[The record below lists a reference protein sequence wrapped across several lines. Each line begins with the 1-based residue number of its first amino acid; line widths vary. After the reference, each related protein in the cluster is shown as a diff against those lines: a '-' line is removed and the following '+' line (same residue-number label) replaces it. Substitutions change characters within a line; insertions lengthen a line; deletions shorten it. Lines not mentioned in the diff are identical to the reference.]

1 MATAPGPNV
10 EKPGPGPSDRL
21 ITLFRTCSRD
31 PTQGIKIRLKDML
44 QEFLQHCKDDQHDNA
59 KRELEEKC
67 FSKATEHYYTILE
80 SLTGIQVRLKSGVGV
95 IACFLEDDLWHRCLV
110 ACCLQIALKLTFRV
124 SDVTLLLKVFKL
136 DSYLFLKVH
145 NQFLL
150 RFWKGKFMDSIR
162 RFKPIGTSVLESSVW
177 ASHSRLW
184 EKIKDNEGFPPF
196 KHQLTSPT
204 NVEGQ
209 PESNPQEDVI
219 LEAESSTTSDHQHC
233 SSAVSRPKGQPFL
246 HQFARMVYSEMG
258 ERLRE
263 MCLKLHVSDELMSKM
278 WTCLENSLAQHTSL
292 MKDGHLDHLLISAIY
307 IIAKAT
313 KNKLTFEEIVAAL
326 SPQTSLYR
334 SMTEPYTNESVSKEM
349 LNSESPLENLPKEM
363 MDLGTHRA
371 AFPTPEENSVEDK
384 RGSLINFYHLYSIK
398 LQPFAE
404 KFAQTYGGETPPIS
418 PLPPPPSRKSYHP
431 TKGVNFTVSPLNRQ
445 DVPQHT
451 PKYTY
456 KFGKSSREDLCKIN
470 NGTRKRALSFKTEE
484 EDGPSSK
491 QSCLENPSALQS
503 RLINLQK
510 DRSAAQNQNN
520 QNHPDDTHCKT
531 Q

>member
-10 EKPGPGPSDRL
+10 EKPRPGPSDRL

-31 PTQGIKIRLKDML
+31 PTQGIKIRLENML
-44 QEFLQHCKDDQHDNA
+44 QEFLQHCKDDKHDNA

-67 FSKATEHYYTILE
+67 FSAATSLYYTILE
-80 SLTGIQVRLKSGVGV
+80 NLTANQERLKSGDGV
-95 IACFLEDDLWHRCLV
+95 ISHFLEDDFRHRCLV
-110 ACCLQIALKLTFRV
+110 ACCLQITLKSTFRV

-136 DSYLFLKVH
+136 DPYLFLEVH

-150 RFWKGKFMDSIR
+150 RFRKEKFMDSVR
-162 RFKPIGTSVLESSVW
+162 CFKPIGTSVLESSVW

-196 KHQLTSPT
+196 KHQQTSPT

-209 PESNPQEDVI
+209 PESKPQEADVI

-246 HQFARMVYSEMG
+246 HHFARMVYSEMG

-263 MCLKLHVSDELMSKM
+263 MCFKLQVSDELKSKM
-278 WTCLENSLAQHTSL
+278 WTCLENSLTQHTSL
-292 MKDGHLDHLLISAIY
+292 MKDRHLDHLLISTMY
-307 IIAKAT
+307 IMAKTT
-313 KNKLTFEEIVAAL
+313 KNKLTFEEIVEH
-326 SPQTSLYR
+326 YK
-334 SMTEPYTNESVSKEM
+334 TEPYTNESVSKEM

-371 AFPTPEENSVEDK
+371 AFPTPEENSAEEK
-384 RGSLINFYHLYSIK
+384 RGSLINFYHLFSIK

-418 PLPPPPSRKSYHP
+418 PLPPPQSRESYHP

-451 PKYTY
+451 PKHTY
-456 KFGKSSREDLCKIN
+456 NFGKSPREDLHKISKIVVK
-470 NGTRKRALSFKTEE
+470 KRALPFKTEE

-491 QSCLENPSALQS
+491 QSCLEPPSALQS
-503 RLINLQK
+503 RLINVQK
-510 DRSAAQNQNN
+510 DRSVVQKQNN
-520 QNHPDDTHCKT
+520 PESTPCNT

>member
-1 MATAPGPNV
+1 MATAAGPDV
-10 EKPGPGPSDRL
+10 EKPRPGPSDRL
-21 ITLFRTCSRD
+21 IALFRTCSRD
-31 PTQGIKIRLKDML
+31 PTQGIEIRLKDML
-44 QEFLQHCKDDQHDNA
+44 QEFLQHCKDDKHDNA

-67 FSKATEHYYTILE
+67 FSDATVQYYTILE
-80 SLTGIQVRLKSGVGV
+80 NLTAFQGSLKSGVSV
-95 IACFLEDDLWHRCLV
+95 ISDVLEDDFWQRCLV
-110 ACCLQIALKLTFRV
+110 ACCLQIALKSTFRV

-136 DSYLFLKVH
+136 DSYLFLEVH

-150 RFWKGKFMDSIR
+150 RFRKRKCMDLIR
-162 RFKPIGTSVLESSVW
+162 FFKPIGTKVLESAVW

-196 KHQLTSPT
+196 KDQYHTQLTSPT

-219 LEAESSTTSDHQHC
+219 LEAESSTTSDHQRC

-263 MCLKLHVSDELMSKM
+263 MCFKLQVSDELGSKM
-278 WTCLENSLAQHTSL
+278 WTCLENSLARHSSL
-292 MKDGHLDHLLISAIY
+292 MKDRHLDHLLISAIY

-313 KNKLTFEEIVAAL
+313 KNKLTFEEIVK
-326 SPQTSLYR
+326 SYK
-334 SMTEPYTNESVSKEM
+334 TEPYSNESVSKEM

-371 AFPTPEENSVEDK
+371 AFPTPEENSAEDK
-384 RGSLINFYHLYSIK
+384 RGSLINFYHLYSLK

-418 PLPPPPSRKSYHP
+418 PMPPPLSRESYHP

-445 DVPQHT
+445 DVPRHAS
-451 PKYTY
+451 KRTY
-456 KFGKSSREDLCKIN
+456 NIGKSPREDLRKISN
-470 NGTRKRALSFKTEE
+470 IVTSKRALSFKTEE

-491 QSCLENPSALQS
+491 QSCLENPSVLQS
-503 RLINLQK
+503 RLINVQK
-510 DRSAAQNQNN
+510 DRSVAQNQNN
-520 QNHPDDTHCKT
+520 QNHSDSTTCKT